1 MSIRPIESTLPAPPP
16 GGPARLTGE
25 SRTAPVANAQ
35 RGAGSVAQAPAAEQG
50 RPLAQQDAASR
61 SPGAAE
67 NGADRKE
74 LLDAVERAQKVVESQ
89 VRDMSFSIHEK
100 TGQLIVQIIDRES
113 KEVIRQ
119 MPAEEMLRIAEQIL
133 AMQGEN
139 QPGLLL
145 RQQA

>member
-1 MSIRPIESTLPAPPP
+1 MSIRPIETPLPPP
-16 GGPARLTGE
+16 ATGGPARQAGE
-25 SRTAPVANAQ
+25 PRIAPVATEQ
-35 RGAGSVAQAPAAEQG
+35 RGAAALVRLAGEVPSQDRAP
-50 RPLAQQDAASR
+50 R
-61 SPGAAE
+61 SPSAQTAE
-67 NGADRKE
+67 APDASKE
-74 LLDAVERAQKVVESQ
+74 REALLVAVERAQKVVETQ
-89 VRDMSFSIHEK
+89 VRDMSFSVHEK